1 MTPVPGEDWSAPFT
15 TIPVEATVALPG
27 SKSLTNRH
35 LVLAALSTQSTRLS
49 VVLAS
54 RDTELMVEAL
64 TALCATFDRVN
75 QDPTVLDVTPINLAN
90 MTGEITVDAGLAG
103 TKMRFITGV
112 AAGTSATVTIDSD
125 EQYYARP
132 MAPVIEGHIH
142 AGQHITAEQQDPLEH
157 LPWTIPCI
165 EPP

>member
-49 VVLAS
+49 GVLVS

-64 TALCATFDRVN
+64 TALGATFDRVN
-75 QDPTVLDVTPINLAN
+75 QDPTVLDVTPINRR
-90 MTGEITVDAGLAG
+90 T
-103 TKMRFITGV
+103 
-112 AAGTSATVTIDSD
+112 
-125 EQYYARP
+125 
-132 MAPVIEGHIH
+132 
-142 AGQHITAEQQDPLEH
+142 
-157 LPWTIPCI
+157 
-165 EPP
+165 

>member
-49 VVLAS
+49 GVLVS

-64 TALCATFDRVN
+64 TALGATFDRVN
-75 QDPTVLDVTPINLAN
+75 QDPNVLDVTPINPEN
-90 MTGEITVDAGLAG
+90 MTGEFNDDASL
-103 TKMRFITGV
+103 
-112 AAGTSATVTIDSD
+112 
-125 EQYYARP
+125 
-132 MAPVIEGHIH
+132 H
-142 AGQHITAEQQDPLEH
+142 TAE
-157 LPWTIPCI
+157 
-165 EPP
+165 